1 MRKKHSIYLSVL
13 LSLAMIFVSCDEQ
26 LDNAVD
32 NSANTTENN
41 SGPGFD
47 IPTTEQK
54 GKSTIT
60 YQFSKNVSLLSAN
73 AQKNYLVKVE
83 KDSILFFLPETPD
96 SIMPKVGKILSSRIS
111 DKLPYGLG
119 NKVISKTEEKGLI
132 KFVTSVAPLNEV
144 FEEFHLNSEFSIEDF
159 FPQSNPITDDNGNT
173 YNISVKDINEVFPS
187 KAWTRAEFGSDK
199 VLEIPIKKSSVE
211 DGFGFDTESSLIFG
225 VIFKYEA
232 DDNGTYEYSIKPSIS
247 VVGKIGGKFTKEQSK
262 DITKGTTKALLEF
275 FSKKSLVNMAVQVGP
290 VTLRPFLDLSAAF
303 VGKIEGEY
311 SCGIE
316 YQAGCKIGYNNQ
328 EGFFCKNTSD
338 DLDIFKLFKNVD
350 LIGKVQVGPEIDIAA
365 GIGLYTR
372 NLAVKLNVKPSL
384 LFGAELGMGVDD
396 NSNKFVVKD
405 QNLTLD
411 LSASA
416 SGAICADLIFAKVGK
431 ETPEA
436 TINFYNK
443 TWPIFPELDRSRFE
457 FKTFKDKPLRV
468 NISYYCKEG
477 AFMKLFGGLPGIKI
491 KKGETEVFSTESNLG
506 KTGSNF
512 VAETTQYMFPCID
525 MEPGEKYFAC
535 PTVRFWRTGITYEWP
550 GEEFTAG
557 DSFIRVQMCPDEN
570 HPHIIDLGLPSGTK
584 WSCCNVGASE
594 PAALGKYFAY
604 GEITEKDTYTA
615 SNYKFN
621 TSLDNFYVNFG
632 AGATGTIAGNAK
644 YDAARAIMGA
654 PWRMPTAAQYKEL
667 LENCTVEKKVI
678 HGFEEPILGGNG
690 HMLDAG
696 VWLFTSKLNGKML
709 MIPGSLY
716 IGSKNNVSSMGT
728 DVFTYLSADGE
739 PWEIKETGKSG
750 FRNPYRIYWG
760 KATPNSETKTLNVYA
775 NAPNL
780 MIYKGLPIRPVQ

>member
-1 MRKKHSIYLSVL
+1 MLFI
-13 LSLAMIFVSCDEQ
+13 SCDEQ

-32 NSANTTENN
+32 NSVNTTEDN
-41 SGPGFD
+41 SGSGFD
-47 IPTTEQK
+47 TPATEHK

-60 YQFSKNVSLLSAN
+60 YQFSKDVSLLSAN
-73 AQKNYLVKVE
+73 AQRKYLVKVE
-83 KDSILFFLPETPD
+83 KDSVLFFLPETPD

-119 NKVISKTEEKGLI
+119 NKVVSRTEEKGLI

-144 FEEFHLNSEFSIEDF
+144 FEEFHLDSEFSIEDI
-159 FPQSNPITDDNGNT
+159 FPQSTSIIDDNGNT
-173 YNISVKDINEVFPS
+173 YNISVKNINELFPS

-199 VLEIPIKKSSVE
+199 VLEIPIKKSNVE

-232 DDNGTYEYSIKPSIS
+232 DDNGTYEYSIKPSIG
-247 VVGKIGGKFTKEQSK
+247 VVGKIGFKYTKEKSK
-262 DITKGTTKALLEF
+262 DITNGTKALIEF
-275 FSKKSLVNMAVQVGP
+275 LSKKSLVNMAVQVGP

-328 EGFFCKNTSD
+328 EGFFCKNTSEE
-338 DLDIFKLFKNVD
+338 LDVFKLFKDVD
-350 LIGKVQVGPEIDIAA
+350 LMGKVQAGPEIDIAA

-372 NLAVKLNVKPSL
+372 NLAVKLNIKPSL

-416 SGAICADLIFAKVGK
+416 SGAVCADLIFAKVGK

-436 TINFYNK
+436 TINFFNK

-457 FKTFKDKPLRV
+457 FKVFKDKPLRIH
-468 NISYYCKEG
+468 ISYYCKEG

-491 KKGETEVFSTESNLG
+491 KKGETEVFSTENNFG

-512 VAETTQYMFPCID
+512 VAETTQYVFPCKD

-557 DSFIRVQMCPDEN
+557 DSFIRVQMCPDDN
-570 HPHIIDLGLPSGTK
+570 HPHMIDLGLPSGTK
-584 WSCCNVGASE
+584 WGCCNVGATE

-604 GEITEKDTYTA
+604 GEIAEKDTYTA
-615 SNYKFN
+615 SNYSFI
-621 TSLDNFYVNFG
+621 TSLDNFYENFG

-654 PWRMPTAAQYKEL
+654 PWRMPIGAEFKEL
-667 LENCTVEKKVI
+667 IENCTIEKKVI
-678 HGFEEPILGGNG
+678 HGFEDPFLGGNG
-690 HMLDAG
+690 QMRDVV
-696 VWLFTSKLNGKML
+696 VWLFTSKQNGN
-709 MIPGSLY
+709 MILIPHS
-716 IGSKNNVSSMGT
+716 IQIKSKINLENLGAAS
-728 DVFTYLSADGE
+728 VFNYMAADGK
-739 PWEIKETGKSG
+739 PWENKVTGNKG
-750 FRNPYRIYWG
+750 FGRPYRIYWG
-760 KATPNSETKTLNVYA
+760 KPTPTDEEEIFSVFA
-775 NAPNL
+775 NAPDIL
-780 MIYKGLPIRPVQ
+780 IVGGLPIRPVQ